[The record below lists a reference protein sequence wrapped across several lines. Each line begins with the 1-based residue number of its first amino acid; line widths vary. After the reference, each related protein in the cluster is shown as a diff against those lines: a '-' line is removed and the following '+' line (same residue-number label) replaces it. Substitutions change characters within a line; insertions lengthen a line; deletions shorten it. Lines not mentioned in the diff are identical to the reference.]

1 MATRRRSACG
11 LTIGISL
18 SKSCPLRC
26 DFQSAFTTAGNR
38 RLPSSAALAGGV
50 CVRAADHVSFGR
62 LEDPR
67 DALPTRWKT
76 RLRRMRL
83 HGLGGIAW
91 AREFEAWR
99 SGSRLG
105 DSECLHSGRRAI
117 GQTAARLTRRVY
129 SIEALGSSY

>member
-1 MATRRRSACG
+1 
-11 LTIGISL
+11 
-18 SKSCPLRC
+18 
-26 DFQSAFTTAGNR
+26 
-38 RLPSSAALAGGV
+38 
-50 CVRAADHVSFGR
+50 
-62 LEDPR
+62 
-67 DALPTRWKT
+67 
-76 RLRRMRL
+76 MRL

-129 SIEALGSSY
+129 SIEALGSSYRQGVETEWDVEVLSSARHFPSAARGAASSSEAGRSTITSRAGPINRVSATM